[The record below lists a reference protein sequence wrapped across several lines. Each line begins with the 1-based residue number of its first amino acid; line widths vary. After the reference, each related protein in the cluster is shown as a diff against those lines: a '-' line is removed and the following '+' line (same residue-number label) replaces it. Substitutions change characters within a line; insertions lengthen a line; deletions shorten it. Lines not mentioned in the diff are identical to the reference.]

1 MPQVTAPDGLTI
13 NYEQWGDPDSPAVVL
28 LHGFTSDLRMWAGQV
43 EAFAAYYR
51 VVAPDLR
58 GHGRTDAPEDL
69 AEYTMERYCDDLVA
83 LLDALSIDVC
93 ALVGCSFGGMIAV
106 HFATEHPERLA
117 ALVLSDTSAAFDN
130 PAYDDAYRRREAAMG
145 ASTEVVERFGTAE
158 LGKRAAA
165 NITDSFLAEGL
176 RKRYARMSREGYLG
190 AASVRRER
198 PDVLPL
204 LGERLTMPVLVCT
217 GTDDPVHS
225 ASMVMANEIRS
236 PRVVTFRDTGHG
248 IPSLRPDA
256 FNDAVLGF
264 FTDVEE
270 GQPVAGSRTV

>member
-51 VVAPDLR
+51 VIAPDLR

-106 HFATEHPERLA
+106 HFATRTSGTPGGA
-117 ALVLSDTSAAFDN
+117 GAL
-130 PAYDDAYRRREAAMG
+130 G
-145 ASTEVVERFGTAE
+145 HFG
-158 LGKRAAA
+158 GVRQH
-165 NITDSFLAEGL
+165 
-176 RKRYARMSREGYLG
+176 R
-190 AASVRRER
+190 VRRG
-198 PDVLPL
+198 LP
-204 LGERLTMPVLVCT
+204 E
-217 GTDDPVHS
+217 
-225 ASMVMANEIRS
+225 A
-236 PRVVTFRDTGHG
+236 
-248 IPSLRPDA
+248 
-256 FNDAVLGF
+256 
-264 FTDVEE
+264 
-270 GQPVAGSRTV
+270 